1 VFVIWILFELAIEI
15 FGSIFLE
22 MILAVTRVLDEDE
35 GAKVPSAFLLSMV
48 GVVLGALSVVLA
60 PSRLFSS
67 RLLPGASLLIVP
79 VVLGLAME
87 GWGRLRANRS
97 KNVSHLGT
105 WYGGGA
111 LGAGLAVV
119 VLLPSRSVQM

>member
-1 VFVIWILFELAIEI
+1 MFVIWILFELAIEI

-67 RLLPGASLLIVP
+67 RLLPGAKITC
-79 VVLGLAME
+79 A
-87 GWGRLRANRS
+87 RS
-97 KNVSHLGT
+97 STATPRPQVSDVSEN
-105 WYGGGA
+105 
-111 LGAGLAVV
+111 AV
-119 VLLPSRSVQM
+119 